1 MIVARKPRS
10 ELRALARDL
19 VTNRAWGTA
28 DAQEAHLS
36 FGFLLGVW
44 LNDATP
50 TERRSFDSVGF
61 IYAPLSAAMPRSIN
75 GLPMFMEAAFVHVN
89 DMDYLFEEI
98 GRMEDALGIEAS

>member
-28 DAQEAHLS
+28 DAHEAHLS
-36 FGFLLGVW
+36 FGFLLTVW
-44 LNDATP
+44 LQEASPSDK
-50 TERRSFDSVGF
+50 RSFNSVGF
-61 IYAPLSAAMPRSIN
+61 IYAPLSATMPRSIN
-75 GLPMFMEAAFVHVN
+75 GLPMFTEASFVHVN

-98 GRMEDALGIEAS
+98 ERMQDALGFT